1 MNSTI
6 SLADLTV
13 ANDGPVDQVEY
24 ARRTAMA
31 AKVLDEFASQTAVP
45 ALESLLSF
53 AASDTPADLAQARAQ
68 ADQVTR
74 QAGMLLAEVDR
85 FTAMASRR

>member
-31 AKVLDEFASQTAVP
+31 AKLLDEFAAQIAGP
-45 ALESLLSF
+45 ALDSLLAM
-53 AASDTPADLAQARAQ
+53 AASRNPVDLAEARAQ
-68 ADQVTR
+68 AE
-74 QAGMLLAEVDR
+74 QATGQAATLLAEVER
-85 FTAMASRR
+85 FTAMAARH